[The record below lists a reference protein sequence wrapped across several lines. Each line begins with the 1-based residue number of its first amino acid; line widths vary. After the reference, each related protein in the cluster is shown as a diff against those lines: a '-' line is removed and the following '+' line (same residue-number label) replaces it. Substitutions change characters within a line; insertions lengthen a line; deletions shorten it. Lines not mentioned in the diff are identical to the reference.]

1 MICTC
6 VYVANKTISSFAANK
21 VIIFDVNWNPS
32 YDEQAQDRS
41 FRIGQKKDVEVTRLV
56 ARGTIEELI
65 YQRQV
70 YKVQLKKQTLEAT
83 ELGEDQPQIFRGVDK
98 DKNRKGE
105 LFGIENLLKFKDGS
119 FMSSLWKK
127 SDNPLESIA
136 VDAVQA
142 ELDKRTEEQLDE
154 AAEKDD
160 ELGQAKTQ
168 NESESETSENEYEG
182 IDHGDYFN
190 KQRGR
195 ARVAQGDD
203 AFDEEMGGVSQMIAA
218 TTAMAVQN
226 LYSSD
231 EDASYEEDDAAD
243 TKPDV
248 KSDVKP
254 NLHVQPSADSKPNQE
269 VASRKDDSGG
279 TGSGEDK
286 VGESNNTSALQ
297 HNNSEGEEKKE
308 SEEKSNQVND
318 IMSPEPSTGTQSL
331 GSLEGL
337 RTQHEPTPKLSFKK
351 KAAAPA
357 KYSLMGVSFD
367 KTPKKET
374 EKKKPS
380 GGLYI
385 PKYSK

>member
-1 MICTC
+1 MIFTC
-6 VYVANKTISSFAANK
+6 VYVANKISSLAANK

-168 NESESETSENEYEG
+168 NESENETSENEYEG

-254 NLHVQPSADSKPNQE
+254 NVQVQPSADSKPSQE

-279 TGSGEDK
+279 TGSGEEK

-367 KTPKKET
+367 KTPKKKET